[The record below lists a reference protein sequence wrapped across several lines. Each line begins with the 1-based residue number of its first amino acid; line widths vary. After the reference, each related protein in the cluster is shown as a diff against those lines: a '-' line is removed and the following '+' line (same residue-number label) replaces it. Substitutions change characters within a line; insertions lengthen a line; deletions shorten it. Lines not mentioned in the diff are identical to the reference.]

1 MPMIAIDILERGKP
15 LFALFT
21 LASLFAMATA
31 KAESVTGTAAAGIAV
46 DVRDDVCRR
55 ACPAPIG
62 YSPKWGDVT
71 DSGAYVKIEVVENAD
86 GSSPSTSVLAT
97 LAADAEG
104 SVTYSPGES
113 GVANVRLVHR
123 VYSSSNVEIGTPLIR
138 DVAFGTFSEAQATTM
153 ADTRTNSLQEAV
165 SAAARTGTPVEVTY
179 STRWATN
186 GVPATVTLKARRLNG
201 QGGAVT
207 GETSFFAAQADAE
220 GETPLRRVGSG
231 WMRLVCQVADAE
243 DATLLEYVTDDFLLK
258 DSALVLFVK

>member
-1 MPMIAIDILERGKP
+1 MAVIYDFRRAKP
-15 LFALFT
+15 LFAPILLVGALF
-21 LASLFAMATA
+21 
-31 KAESVTGTAAAGIAV
+31 SVIAVHAAPATGTAAAVIAV

-62 YSPKWGDVT
+62 YSPKWGGVT
-71 DSGAYVKIEVVENAD
+71 DSSAYVKIEVIENAD
-86 GSSPSTSVLAT
+86 SASPSTSVLAT

-104 SVTYSPGES
+104 SVTYSPGAS
-113 GVANVRLVHR
+113 GVANVRLIHR

-138 DVAFGTFSEAQATTM
+138 DVAFGTFSEAQATMM

-179 STRWATN
+179 STLWATN
-186 GVPATVTLKARRLNG
+186 GIPATVTLKARRFNG
-201 QGGAVT
+201 KGGAVT
-207 GETSFFAAQADAE
+207 GETAFFAAQADAE

-243 DATLLEYVTDDFLLK
+243 DATLLEYVTDDFLLR
-258 DSALVLFVK
+258 DSATVFLVR